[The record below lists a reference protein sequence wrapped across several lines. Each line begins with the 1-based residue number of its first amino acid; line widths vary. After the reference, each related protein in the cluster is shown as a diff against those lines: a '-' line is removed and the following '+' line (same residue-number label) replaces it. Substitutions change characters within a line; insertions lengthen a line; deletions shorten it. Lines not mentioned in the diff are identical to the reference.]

1 MSYSSTQLSIQSW
14 SLGAEHDVGARSGYN
29 AQQSPLGVNMQLFHP
44 HSIVFSNSGAQ
55 ETGQSGPID
64 TDRNSLKAVFT

>member
-1 MSYSSTQLSIQSW
+1 
-14 SLGAEHDVGARSGYN
+14 
-29 AQQSPLGVNMQLFHP
+29 MQLFHP